1 MKKMHSLFVVGLQA
15 LWSAVCRSDLKHLRN
30 GITKWLIGF
39 YDRVVYKHQTAYYIP
54 LSINSNIHSISQECW
69 TYNLWLQISTLSIR
83 QLIYEDKGDWL
94 LVNGP
99 K

>member
-54 LSINSNIHSISQECW
+54 LSINSIYTVFPKSVEHIICGYRSQHC
-69 TYNLWLQISTLSIR
+69 Q
-83 QLIYEDKGDWL
+83 
-94 LVNGP
+94 
-99 K
+99 